1 MASNQDL
8 FHQEGRRMLFT
19 GIIKTNKSYQEQ
31 VINLIRNRESSKVSN
46 KLKIDRIK
54 DPQHR
59 PQDGNK
65 MVIEADLIFN

>member
-31 VINLIRNRESSKVSN
+31 FINSIRNRESFKVSN
-46 KLKIDRIK
+46 KLKIDLIK

-65 MVIEADLIFN
+65 MVIEADLKFN